1 MISYKKDIASGRTSG
16 LTSRI
21 RNPKEYGTRK
31 SKRVRHMAE
40 GTQRLLQR
48 GENFI
53 LAYEDRNP
61 FIVAP
66 AYNEPITTLREI
78 KLEPESAVDV
88 APSPGGLAVFQ
99 SSGVDVTN
107 GVRRTARERKSVT
120 PLKM

>member
-1 MISYKKDIASGRTSG
+1 
-16 LTSRI
+16 
-21 RNPKEYGTRK
+21 
-31 SKRVRHMAE
+31 MAE

-53 LAYEDRNP
+53 LAYEDRNA

-120 PLKM
+120 PLKSVMSLCALVVAIEGSPLLPAFFQVIIRQLN